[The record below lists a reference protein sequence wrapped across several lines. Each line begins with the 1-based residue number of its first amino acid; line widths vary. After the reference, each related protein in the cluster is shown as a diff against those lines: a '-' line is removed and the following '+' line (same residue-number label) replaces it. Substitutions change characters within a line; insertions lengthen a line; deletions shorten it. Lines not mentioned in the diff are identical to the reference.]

1 MREEKVMNDKGAGF
15 ENRPRF
21 EISVEDSREHRA
33 AGSQMINRGT
43 HSLSQPASQPVIQRL
58 SFSNY

>member
-1 MREEKVMNDKGAGF
+1 MREEKVMNDKGAAF

-33 AGSQMINRGT
+33 AGSQKIKRGPI
-43 HSLSQPASQPVIQRL
+43 HLASHPSIHP
-58 SFSNY
+58 SSYSKIII